1 LTAPRTAA
9 VAAALCLMVL
19 GGLEGRAL
27 ADGPT
32 PEPAP
37 PPASPLHP
45 DPAPGA
51 QQAPKRSSGSTPT
64 VQSSQP
70 AVITPTTQAVA
81 PPARATVQPAATLAH
96 KAQSPARRTART
108 SGRSHTR
115 SAAVN
120 RFVRLPGLVLD
131 RTSFR
136 AIGGQVT
143 VASTSRESRL
153 LLIGGLALV
162 LLVIGE
168 TTFLALA
175 RARLGLRER

>member
-1 LTAPRTAA
+1 
-9 VAAALCLMVL
+9 
-19 GGLEGRAL
+19 
-27 ADGPT
+27 
-32 PEPAP
+32 
-37 PPASPLHP
+37 
-45 DPAPGA
+45 
-51 QQAPKRSSGSTPT
+51 
-64 VQSSQP
+64 
-70 AVITPTTQAVA
+70 
-81 PPARATVQPAATLAH
+81 
-96 KAQSPARRTART
+96 
-108 SGRSHTR
+108 
-115 SAAVN
+115 VN

-136 AIGGQVT
+136 AIGGQVA